1 MGRQGEEGRNPNHE
15 AQKCGGGEK
24 REAWG
29 RVSETDAEV
38 GFDRVLGGAA
48 VSPKM
53 AQSCF

>member
-1 MGRQGEEGRNPNHE
+1 MGRQGEEGRNPNQE
-15 AQKCGGGEK
+15 AQTCGGGEK

-48 VSPKM
+48 VSLKM
-53 AQSCF
+53 AQSRF